1 MYHWQSPRQCCDCR
15 VWQRAP
21 PSSAT
26 MTSPAPAPSSPWP
39 HSPSSAWT
47 TSPPRTTGT
56 WSPSWWP
63 TAEQAAAGTLHQ
75 SEISI
80 VLYQP
85 IRYQYL
91 MYGPIRDDCYL
102 VQNERRRPVT
112 SLDTLTLLLI
122 LLTQVLRM
130 VRRDTVKKITRLVTD
145 SANLV

>member
-1 MYHWQSPRQCCDCR
+1 
-15 VWQRAP
+15 
-21 PSSAT
+21 
-26 MTSPAPAPSSPWP
+26 
-39 HSPSSAWT
+39 
-47 TSPPRTTGT
+47 
-56 WSPSWWP
+56 
-63 TAEQAAAGTLHQ
+63 
-75 SEISI
+75 
-80 VLYQP
+80 
-85 IRYQYL
+85 